1 MNRSLLFLT
10 LFTPLAAH
18 GLITHAAGQPAAPA
32 SSVQPVAP
40 ASRAMTIDFDKEAAG
55 KVPPGWKAE
64 GTNQKGPVS
73 TWQVVKADPPAAP
86 SGPNILGLTSVNH
99 DSGGTYNVCWT
110 DTVKFADGAIEV
122 KVRADSGAEDQG
134 GGPIWRVK
142 DKDNYLIARYN
153 PLEENFRL
161 YYVKDGSRK
170 QLATA
175 KIAPAIPAV
184 EWFTIRVEQKGNAIT
199 CFLNG
204 KKELEATD
212 DHITGEGGVG
222 VWTKA
227 DAATSFDDLKIEGG
241 TLAAGA
247 ATVAAQ
253 THAAGGMAGKS
264 SHAEPPLNWVARPT
278 SAAPEIDGEIDAA
291 WSNATPLVVSVREAV
306 GAGSP
311 RIVTLRALHT
321 ANPPMLY
328 VLAEWE
334 DDTKSD
340 RRDPY
345 IWNAETKAYDRPTR
359 PDDQFALEFPIS
371 GEFDVSMLAMGKTY
385 TADVWHWKA
394 GRGGP
399 IGYVDDKR
407 HIISANP
414 IEKANEY
421 AFGPHG
427 KVYIQRP
434 MDAGTHAYA
443 VKPKPTTHEGDEV
456 DSFVQQQPSG
466 SVADIRGKA
475 THNGRGWVLEMARRL
490 DTGNADDAVIR
501 ANGANLCAI
510 AILDDELYWHHS
522 VSSLIHLTFGK
533 E

>member
-1 MNRSLLFLT
+1 MRHDL
-10 LFTPLAAH
+10 TPLATIPLTLALACATPLR
-18 GLITHAAGQPAAPA
+18 GEGALASVAAAVGAANDTPSTITFEKETVGSLPAGWE
-32 SSVQPVAP
+32 V
-40 ASRAMTIDFDKEAAG
+40 
-55 KVPPGWKAE
+55 E
-64 GTNQKGPVS
+64 GTGQKGPLATWKVS
-73 TWQVVKADPPAAP
+73 RDPAAP
-86 SGPNILGLTSVNH
+86 SGSNVLALASVNH
-99 DSGGTYNVCWT
+99 DSGGTFNLCWT
-110 DTVKFADGAIEV
+110 DAARFTDGAIEV
-122 KVRADSGAEDQG
+122 KVRANAGSEDQG

-142 DKDNYLIARYN
+142 DRDNYMVARYN

-175 KIAPAIPAV
+175 KIAPAVPAGQ
-184 EWFTIRVEQKGNAIT
+184 WFTIRVEQKGNAVA
-199 CFLNG
+199 CYLNG

-212 DHITGEGGVG
+212 DHIVGEGGVG

-227 DAATSFDDLKIEGG
+227 DAATSFDDFTVDGG
-241 TLAAGA
+241 RTTGA
-247 ATVAAQ
+247 ATPSAPSAPV
-253 THAAGGMAGKS
+253 AGGIAGRPN
-264 SHAEPPLNWVARPT
+264 HVEPPLTWVSSSA
-278 SAAPEIDGEIDAA
+278 SAAPAIDGVVDAA
-291 WSNATPLVVSVREAV
+291 WASASPLVVTVREAV
-306 GAGSP
+306 GGGAP
-311 RIVTLRALHT
+311 RTVTLRALHT
-321 ANPPMLY
+321 SDTLF

-334 DDTKSD
+334 DDTRSD

-345 IWNAETKAYDRPTR
+345 VWNKETNAYDRPTR

-399 IGYVDDKR
+399 IGFVDDKR
-407 HIISANP
+407 HIISATP
-414 IEKANEY
+414 MEKANEY
-421 AFGPHG
+421 SFGPHG

-434 MDAGTHAYA
+434 MDAGTPAYT

-466 SVADIRGKA
+466 SVADIRGRA
-475 THNGRGWVLEMARRL
+475 THNGRGWTLEMARRL

-501 ANGANLCAI
+501 TDRANPCAI

-522 VSSLIHLTFGK
+522 VSTLVHLTFGGK
-533 E
+533 